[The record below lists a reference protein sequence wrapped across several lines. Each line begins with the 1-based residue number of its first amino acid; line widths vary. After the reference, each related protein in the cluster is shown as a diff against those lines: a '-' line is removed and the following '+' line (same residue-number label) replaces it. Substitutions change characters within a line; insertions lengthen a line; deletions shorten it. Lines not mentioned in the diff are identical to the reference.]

1 LESGVLGAL
10 METHNSLDAFLHLL
24 FYFASSLYS
33 LKPFLY
39 NLPSFLFFK
48 VLVLRLADTQ
58 QQLPAASAAPGSSAA
73 ASQAACQSVNQILNQ
88 SPILLYQVSYTL
100 VNKEVE
106 QRFSGR
112 AVIL

>member
-1 LESGVLGAL
+1 MFPLISRI
-10 METHNSLDAFLHLL
+10 TH
-24 FYFASSLYS
+24 
-33 LKPFLY
+33 
-39 NLPSFLFFK
+39 K